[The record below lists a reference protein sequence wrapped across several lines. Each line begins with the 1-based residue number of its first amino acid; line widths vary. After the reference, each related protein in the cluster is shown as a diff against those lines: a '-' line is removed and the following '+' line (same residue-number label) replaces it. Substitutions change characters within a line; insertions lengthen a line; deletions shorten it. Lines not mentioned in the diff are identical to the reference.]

1 MEDKCVSYTEAIPI
15 SFSYLEKYIGFPWF
29 WNLLVLCWSVPSFL
43 LIKWVADR
51 DMWLRDRQ
59 RKQLFPKLV
68 IFSTTYF
75 SVALIFIVNTV
86 GLNSSR
92 EKDAIYWLIYK
103 NWNSISWLKGKALDY
118 KFSQI
123 GSTDKTLSLFL
134 CLKII

>member
-1 MEDKCVSYTEAIPI
+1 M
-15 SFSYLEKYIGFPWF
+15 LQ
-29 WNLLVLCWSVPSFL
+29 PSL
-43 LIKWVADR
+43 HYKEL
-51 DMWLRDRQ
+51 
-59 RKQLFPKLV
+59 
-68 IFSTTYF
+68 F

-123 GSTDKTLSLFL
+123 GSTDKTLSIFMPQNYIVNSEAAKLFQ
-134 CLKII
+134 